1 MNSLKI
7 KILGLI
13 ALIMCGVIGLITWKN
28 LITQHEMLAKVAE
41 QNGRLVSETIRNSI
55 HSSMKNGEQSKV
67 QGMFTEIGENP
78 SIDAVRIFDESG
90 RILTSAKPD
99 EIGSLINTSD
109 LLAYRSGRTS
119 YLEIVDRHESYK
131 TLLPFENTPECTGC
145 HDPEQKILGILSL
158 QLSLKDT
165 ENLQASS
172 RNTTLLAAIGA
183 IGLLVIVITTFILFY
198 VDAPIRKIITAM
210 KRVEHGEFDQATI
223 HIDSSEELSELADKF
238 NGMVDHLK
246 SLVENTIL
254 HECELA
260 VNREQLAHQGELQS
274 MNITLEE
281 RLKEIE
287 YLNISLEER
296 IEEIE
301 EANYKIADLA
311 SDLECKNNSLEVT
324 ISRLSALNKMGM
336 ALNSTLDLES
346 LFETM
351 IRRAIEAVGAEVGY
365 ILLYDLEH
373 GTLKVGGAVGL
384 FDLVNRE
391 TRLPLRPDGVA
402 YWVIQKRQALLIE
415 KVENNREFSPV
426 SSLGYTRR
434 TLISAPLIVKDEII
448 GTITLA
454 NKGDLSSFK
463 EQDLELLT
471 TIAAQASVAIKN
483 VHLYEDQQTTY
494 LNTMQALVS
503 AVEAS
508 DPYTRGHS
516 ERVTRYA
523 QILGRQLNLTSD
535 SFKRLERASILHD
548 IGKIGIDVAV
558 LHKEG
563 ILSAS
568 DVNILQQHPLIG
580 TKILE
585 PISFLG
591 TVRQIIAQHHER
603 YDGMGYPFRVK
614 GDDILLE
621 ARIIAVVDTY
631 DAMTSDRPYRKALS
645 HEIALAE
652 IKKYSGTQFD
662 PYVADAMLTLCQN
675 GQWPLSS

>member
-1 MNSLKI
+1 MNSLKL
-7 KILGLI
+7 KIFGLI
-13 ALIMCGVIGLITWKN
+13 TFIMCGVIGLLTWKN
-28 LITQHEMLAKVAE
+28 LVTQHDMLAKIAD
-41 QNGRLVSETIRNSI
+41 QNGQLVSETIRNSI
-55 HSSMKNGEQSKV
+55 KSKMKSSEKDKI
-67 QGMFTEIGENP
+67 QGIFAEIANNP
-78 SIDAVRIFDESG
+78 SIVAITIFDESG
-90 RILTSAKPD
+90 RILTSANQD
-99 EIGSLINTSD
+99 DIGSLINTAD

-119 YLEIVDRHESYK
+119 YLETVDGNERYK
-131 TLLPFENTPECTGC
+131 ALLPFENSSECLGC
-145 HDPEQKILGILSL
+145 HHPEQKILGILSL
-158 QLSLKDT
+158 QLSLK
-165 ENLQASS
+165 EIEELQTTS
-172 RNTTLLAAIGA
+172 RNTTLFTAIGA
-183 IGLLVIVITTFILFY
+183 IGLLIIVLTTFILFY
-198 VDAPIRKIITAM
+198 VDAPIRKIINAM
-210 KRVEHGEFDQATI
+210 KKVEEGEFAAAFI
-223 HIDSSEELSELADKF
+223 EIDSSNEMSVLADKF

-311 SDLECKNNSLEVT
+311 SNLECKNNSLETT

-336 ALNSTLDLES
+336 ALNSALDLES
-346 LFETM
+346 LFDTM
-351 IRRAIEAVGAEVGY
+351 IRRTIEAVGAEIGY
-365 ILLYDLEH
+365 ILLYDFEH
-373 GTLKVGGAVGL
+373 GTLKIGGAVGL
-384 FDLVNRE
+384 FDLVKRE
-391 TRLPLRPDGVA
+391 SPPPLHPGGST
-402 YWVIQKRQALLIE
+402 YWVIQKRQPLLIE
-415 KVENNREFSPV
+415 TTVNNGEFSPM
-426 SSLGYTRR
+426 SSLGYTRT
-434 TLISAPLIVKDEII
+434 TLICAPLIVKDEII

-454 NKGDLSSFK
+454 NKGDGTTFD

-471 TIAAQASVAIKN
+471 TIAGQASVAINN
-483 VHLYEDQQTTY
+483 VHLYEEQQGTY
-494 LNTMQALVS
+494 LSTMQALVS

-535 SFKRLERASILHD
+535 SFKRLERAAILHD

-563 ILSAS
+563 VLSAS
-568 DVNILQQHPLIG
+568 DVSALQQHPLIG

-585 PISFLG
+585 PIAFLG
-591 TVRQIIAQHHER
+591 TVRKIIIQHHEH
-603 YDGMGYPFRVK
+603 YDGRGYPFRVK

-621 ARIIAVVDTY
+621 ARILAVVDTY
-631 DAMTSDRPYRKALS
+631 DAMTSSRPYRKALT
-645 HEIALAE
+645 HEIALTE

-662 PYVADAMLTLCQN
+662 PYVANAMLTLCHD
-675 GQWPLSS
+675 GLWPL

>member
-13 ALIMCGVIGLITWKN
+13 ILIMCGVIGLITWKN
-28 LITQHEMLAKVAE
+28 IQTQHDMMVKVAE
-41 QNGRLVSETIRNSI
+41 QNGKLVSETIRNSI
-55 HSSMKNGEQSKV
+55 NTNMLNGEQGNV
-67 QGMFTEIGENP
+67 QKIFADIHNNP
-78 SIDAVRIFDESG
+78 SITSIKIFDESG
-90 RILTSAKPD
+90 RILNSALKE
-99 EIGSLINTSD
+99 EIGSLANTSD
-109 LLAYRSGRTS
+109 LLAYRSGRRSFTDFIDGK
-119 YLEIVDRHESYK
+119 EVFK
-131 TLLPFENTPECTGC
+131 TLLPFENSAECNGC
-145 HDPEQKILGILSL
+145 HPADQKILGILSL
-158 QLSLKDT
+158 NLSLQETDD
-165 ENLQASS
+165 LQATS
-172 RNTTLLAAIGA
+172 RNTTLLTAIGA
-183 IGLLVIVITTFILFY
+183 IGLLVIVITTFILLY
-198 VDAPIRKIITAM
+198 VDAPIRKIISAM
-210 KRVEHGEFDQATI
+210 KYVEGGEFDQPSLKIA
-223 HIDSSEELSELADKF
+223 SSDEMSELAEKF

-324 ISRLSALNKMGM
+324 IARLSALNKMGM

-346 LFETM
+346 LFDTM

-373 GTLKVGGAVGL
+373 DALKVGGAVGL

-391 TRLPLRPDGVA
+391 TRLPLRPGGVT
-402 YWVIQKRQALLIE
+402 YWVIQKRQPILIE
-415 KVENNREFSPV
+415 KAENCREFSPI
-426 SSLGYTRR
+426 SSLGYTRH

-448 GTITLA
+448 GAITLA
-454 NKGDLSSFK
+454 NKADLSSFK
-463 EQDLELLT
+463 DQDLELLT

-516 ERVTRYA
+516 ERVTRFA
-523 QILGRQLNLTSD
+523 QIIGRQLNLTSD
-535 SFKRLERASILHD
+535 AFKRLERASILHD

-563 ILSAS
+563 ALSTS

-585 PISFLG
+585 PISFLSS
-591 TVRQIIAQHHER
+591 VRQIILQHHER
-603 YDGMGYPFRVK
+603 YDGLGYPFRVK

-645 HEIALAE
+645 HEVALAE

-662 PYVADAMLTLCQN
+662 PYVADAMLTLCHN
-675 GQWPLSS
+675 GQWPLC

>member
-28 LITQHEMLAKVAE
+28 LETQRNMLTQVAE

-55 HSSMKNGEQSKV
+55 NSNMKNGEQGKV
-67 QGMFTEIGENP
+67 QEIFANISQNP
-78 SIDAVRIFDESG
+78 SIASIKIFDESG
-90 RILTSAKPD
+90 RILTSAKSED
-99 EIGSLINTSD
+99 IGSLINPAD

-119 YLEIVDRHESYK
+119 FLEIVNGLESHK
-131 TLLPFENTPECTGC
+131 TLLALENTRECSSC
-145 HDPEQKILGILSL
+145 HDAEQKILGILSL
-158 QLSLKDT
+158 QLTLRDIET
-165 ENLQASS
+165 LQDSS
-172 RNTTLLAAIGA
+172 RNATLLAAIIA
-183 IGLLVIVITTFILFY
+183 IGLLVVIITTFILFY
-198 VDAPIRKIITAM
+198 VDAPLRKIIGAM
-210 KRVEHGEFDQATI
+210 KHVEKGDFDQVNI
-223 HIDSSEELSELADKF
+223 EINSSDEMAELAEKF
-238 NGMVDHLK
+238 NGMVDQLK
-246 SLVENTIL
+246 SLVENTIV

-260 VNREQLAHQGELQS
+260 VNREQLAHQGEVLS
-274 MNITLEE
+274 MNSTLEE

-311 SDLECKNNSLEVT
+311 SDLESKNKSLEMTV
-324 ISRLSALNKMGM
+324 SRLSALNKMGV

-351 IRRAIEAVGAEVGY
+351 IRRAMEAVGAEVGY
-365 ILLYDLEH
+365 ILLYDLAH
-373 GTLKVGGAVGL
+373 GNLKVGGAVGL
-384 FDLVNRE
+384 FDLVTRD
-391 TRLPLRPDGVA
+391 TRLPLRPGGVT
-402 YWVIQKRQALLIE
+402 YWVIQKRQPLLIE
-415 KVENNREFSPV
+415 KTKNNREFSPV
-426 SSLGYTRR
+426 SSLGYTRD
-434 TLISAPLIVKDEII
+434 TLICAPLIVKDEII

-454 NKGDLSSFK
+454 NKNDLSTFN
-463 EQDLELLT
+463 EQDLELLS
-471 TIAAQASVAIKN
+471 TIGAQASVAIKN

-523 QILGRQLNLTSD
+523 QILGRQLNLTSE

-548 IGKIGIDVAV
+548 IGKIGIDAAV

-563 ILSAS
+563 VLSAS
-568 DVNILQQHPLIG
+568 DIQILQQHPLIG
-580 TKILE
+580 TRILE
-585 PISFLG
+585 PISFLAPI
-591 TVRQIIAQHHER
+591 RQIIVQHHER

-621 ARIIAVVDTY
+621 ARILAVVDTY

-645 HEIALAE
+645 HEIAVAE

-662 PYVADAMLTLCQN
+662 PYVADAMLTLCTN
-675 GQWPLSS
+675 GQWPL

>member
-13 ALIMCGVIGLITWKN
+13 AFIMCGVIGLITWKN
-28 LITQHEMLAKVAE
+28 LVTQHDMLAKVAE

-55 HSSMKNGEQSKV
+55 HSNMKNGEQSKV
-67 QGMFTEIGENP
+67 QGMFAEIGQNP
-78 SIDAVRIFDESG
+78 SIAAIKIFDESG
-90 RILTSAKPD
+90 RILISANQD
-99 EIGSLINTSD
+99 DIGSLINTSD

-119 YLEIVDRHESYK
+119 YPEVTNDHERYK
-131 TLLPFENTPECTGC
+131 TLLPLENSSECSGC

-165 ENLQASS
+165 ESLQTTS
-172 RNTTLLAAIGA
+172 RNATLLAAIGA

-198 VDAPIRKIITAM
+198 VDAPIRKLITAM
-210 KRVEHGEFDQATI
+210 KRVEHGEFDQAAI
-223 HIDSSEELSELADKF
+223 QIDSSEEMSELADKF

-274 MNITLEE
+274 MNTTLEE

-311 SDLECKNNSLEVT
+311 SDLESKNNSLEVT
-324 ISRLSALNKMGM
+324 ISRLSALNKMGV

-365 ILLYDLEH
+365 ILLYDFEH

-384 FDLVNRE
+384 FDLVNRD
-391 TRLPLRPDGVA
+391 TRLPLRPGGVT
-402 YWVIQKRQALLIE
+402 YWVIQKRQPLLIE
-415 KVENNREFSPV
+415 KAENNREFSPV
-426 SSLGYTRR
+426 SSLGYTRD

-454 NKGDLSSFK
+454 NKGDLTSFK
-463 EQDLELLT
+463 EQDMELLT

-548 IGKIGIDVAV
+548 IGKIGIDIAV

-568 DVNILQQHPLIG
+568 DVDILQQHPLIG

-662 PYVADAMLTLCQN
+662 PYVADAMLTLCHN
-675 GQWPLSS
+675 GQWPL

>member
-28 LITQHEMLAKVAE
+28 LVTQHDILSKVAE
-41 QNGRLVSETIRNSI
+41 QNGRLVSETIHNSI
-55 HSSMKNGEQSKV
+55 NSHMKNDEQEKL
-67 QGMFTEIGENP
+67 QEIFDKIGENP
-78 SIDAVRIFDESG
+78 SISSVKIFSESG
-90 RILTSAKPD
+90 RILASANKD
-99 EIGSLINTSD
+99 DINRLINTAD
-109 LLAYRSGRTS
+109 LLAYRSGHTS
-119 YLEIVDRHESYK
+119 YPEIVDGHKRYK
-131 TLLPFENTPECTGC
+131 TLLPFENSSECSSC
-145 HDPEQKILGILSL
+145 HDPEQKVLGILSL
-158 QLSLKDT
+158 QLSLKDA
-165 ENLQASS
+165 EVLQTTS
-172 RNTTLLAAIGA
+172 RNTTLLTAIAA

-198 VDAPIRKIITAM
+198 VDAPIRQIITAM
-210 KRVEHGEFDQATI
+210 ERVEEGEFDQAAI
-223 HIDSSEELSELADKF
+223 QIDSSKEMSELANKF
-238 NGMVDHLK
+238 NVMVDHLK
-246 SLVENTIL
+246 TLVENTIL

-260 VNREQLAHQGELQS
+260 VSREQLAHQGTLQS
-274 MNITLEE
+274 MNITVEE

-311 SDLECKNNSLEVT
+311 TDLECKNKSLEMTV
-324 ISRLSALNKMGM
+324 SRLSALNKMGV
-336 ALNSTLDLES
+336 ALNSTLDLEG

-351 IRRAIEAVGAEVGY
+351 IRRAIEAVSAEVGY
-365 ILLYDLEH
+365 ILLYDFEH
-373 GTLKVGGAVGL
+373 GTLKVGSAAGL

-391 TRLPLRPDGVA
+391 TRLPLRPGGVT
-402 YWVIQKRQALLIE
+402 YWVIQKRQPLLIE
-415 KVENNREFSPV
+415 KTENNREFSPI
-426 SSLGYTRR
+426 SSLGYTRE
-434 TLISAPLIVKDEII
+434 TLICAPLIVKDEII

-454 NKGDLSSFK
+454 NKRDRSTFN

-508 DPYTRGHS
+508 DPYTCGHS

-523 QILGRQLNLTSD
+523 QILGRQLNLSSD
-535 SFKRLERASILHD
+535 AFKRLERAAILHD
-548 IGKIGIDVAV
+548 IGKIGIDAAV
-558 LHKEG
+558 LNKEG
-563 ILSAS
+563 VLSAS
-568 DVNILQQHPLIG
+568 DIDILHHHPLIG
-580 TKILE
+580 TRILE

-591 TVRQIIAQHHER
+591 TVRQIIIQHHER
-603 YDGMGYPFRVK
+603 YDGTGYPYGVK

-645 HEIALAE
+645 HEITLAE
-652 IKKYSGTQFD
+652 IKRCSGTQFD
-662 PYVADAMLTLCQN
+662 PYVANAMLSLCQN
-675 GQWPLSS
+675 GQWPL